1 MQELNIFRVFN
12 LLIGVIGIAVAVGLL
27 LVPRVFYDIEKK
39 LDKTFSTEKLE
50 KLLNERKNLSAALL
64 RRPKLFGVILLLVSF
79 LLLLSSVLLF

>member
-27 LVPRVFYDIEKK
+27 LVPRVIYDIEKK